1 MDSNLI
7 MFKSKAG
14 KITVIKDTTIKF
26 KPNKPKKQNL
36 ERKKYLKEARKG
48 VQWKVISNF
57 IPKYLKNPI

>member
-7 MFKSKAG
+7 MFKSKTG

-36 ERKKYLKEARKG
+36 VRKKYLKEARKG
-48 VQWKVISNF
+48 VQ
-57 IPKYLKNPI
+57 